1 LHHRRRY
8 LRAHRQGG
16 REREPL
22 AIVDTFL
29 AVAGRRSGKSRAMAC
44 LVVYLATC
52 CAWDD
57 CLALG
62 ERRLALFMA
71 PTADQATVAFD
82 YACALVEG
90 SPILSALV
98 VKRIADTLE
107 LILKLRGDPRAVIRR
122 PKKISVKLP
131 KRTTGWI

>member
-1 LHHRRRY
+1 
-8 LRAHRQGG
+8 
-16 REREPL
+16 
-22 AIVDTFL
+22 
-29 AVAGRRSGKSRAMAC
+29 MAC

-62 ERRLALFMA
+62 ERGLALFMA

-107 LILKLRGDPRAVIRR
+107 LILKLRGDPRAVIRG
-122 PKKISVKLP
+122 PKKLSVKLP